1 MKIPF
6 KKRHLNSNLFYGFF
20 FMIMGLIVLKSN
32 QNPWHAI
39 LCVLLPILYVAKYF
53 LLKYC
58 KYLTLD
64 KGVLKVNNLFGKQIK
79 MDEINQIEKYA
90 GKYLIKTDRKKLS
103 IDTHLIE
110 KKSLIA
116 LNAELENLNIAW
128 I

>member
-53 LLKYC
+53 LLKHY

-79 MDEINQIEKYA
+79 VDEINQIEKYA

>member
-53 LLKYC
+53 LLKYY

>member
-53 LLKYC
+53 LLKYY

-116 LNAELENLNIAW
+116 LNAELKNLNIAW

>member
-53 LLKYC
+53 LLKYY

-79 MDEINQIEKYA
+79 VDEINQIEKYA